1 MLSWES
7 CGKCTP
13 CREGT
18 RRLLQLV
25 FPRGGKWIEPFGI
38 IEVSDHRNR
47 IIWRAKPQKMLVM
60 SREGAAIVT
69 NMLEGVVQEGT
80 GRKARILRGSVAGKT
95 GTTNNYKDALF
106 VGFSPTITTGVW
118 VGLDPG
124 GTLGDRE
131 TGAKAAL
138 PIWIQFMKNAPA
150 TGSPPYFDHP
160 DNVIKVLMN
169 PQTGML
175 ATDESKNAVEALFIK
190 GTEPKE

>member
-1 MLSWES
+1 M
-7 CGKCTP
+7 
-13 CREGT
+13 
-18 RRLLQLV
+18 
-25 FPRGGKWIEPFGI
+25 
-38 IEVSDHRNR
+38 EVSDHRNR
-47 IIWRAKPQKMLVM
+47 IIWRAKPQKKLVM

-69 NMLEGVVQEGT
+69 NMLEGVVKEGT
-80 GRKARILRGSVAGKT
+80 GRKAGILRGPVAGKT

-106 VGFSPTITTGVW
+106 VGFSPAIAAGVW

-124 GTLGDRE
+124 GTLGERE

-150 TGSPPYFDHP
+150 TESPPYFDLP
-160 DNVIKVLMN
+160 DNVVKVHMN

-175 ATDESKNAVEALFIK
+175 AADGSKNAVDALFIK